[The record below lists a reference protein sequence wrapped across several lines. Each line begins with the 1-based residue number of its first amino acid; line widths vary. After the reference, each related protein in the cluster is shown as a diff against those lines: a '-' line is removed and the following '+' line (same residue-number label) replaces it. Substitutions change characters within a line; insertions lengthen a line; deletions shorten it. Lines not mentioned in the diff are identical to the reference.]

1 LSPAGAGAGA
11 ATRALVVSA
20 AAAATACSRAAPVSS
35 TTVPQAT
42 PLLLL
47 LLLLCCA
54 VADAGVSFEPLRV
67 LPAATSARLARLAVQ
82 RRAHRIYV
90 SSSTAGRSTHA
101 ARASTRKRA
110 PRAALLATL

>member
-1 LSPAGAGAGA
+1 
-11 ATRALVVSA
+11 VS
-20 AAAATACSRAAPVSS
+20 C

-42 PLLLL
+42 PLLLLL